1 MQRLRDR
8 SRNKSHAPSGVEM
21 KTKPEQLEQAI
32 MATIL
37 ALFLIL
43 ALAVAG
49 AVHFYAFRADSRTR
63 IAELEKKIQDL
74 EEAQRNVNGYFS
86 RELSRTQGELWTLE
100 KITRGGKSDG
110 RQEGQE
116 PGARIHRPQD
126 RGPQREGNR
135 GYIAPAKISGST

>member
-1 MQRLRDR
+1 
-8 SRNKSHAPSGVEM
+8 
-21 KTKPEQLEQAI
+21 

-110 RQEGQE
+110 RKKDNDGEATILRPADQERKRKG
-116 PGARIHRPQD
+116 D
-126 RGPQREGNR
+126 RGHL
-135 GYIAPAKISGST
+135 APAKISGST

>member
-1 MQRLRDR
+1 VKYTLD
-8 SRNKSHAPSGVEM
+8 K
-21 KTKPEQLEQAI
+21 LEQTLV
-32 MATIL
+32 ATIL
-37 ALFLIL
+37 AFCLIL
-43 ALAVAG
+43 IFSIAG
-49 AVHFYAFRADSRTR
+49 AVHFYTFRAGATAQ

>member
-1 MQRLRDR
+1 VKYTLD
-8 SRNKSHAPSGVEM
+8 K
-21 KTKPEQLEQAI
+21 LEQTLV
-32 MATIL
+32 ATIL

-49 AVHFYAFRADSRTR
+49 AVHFYTFRAGATAQ

-86 RELSRTQGELWTLE
+86 RELSRTQGELWTLD
-100 KITRGGKSDG
+100 KLTRGGKANG

-126 RGPQREGNR
+126 REPQREGNR

>member
-1 MQRLRDR
+1 
-8 SRNKSHAPSGVEM
+8 M
-21 KTKPEQLEQAI
+21 KNILDKIEQTLI
-32 MATIL
+32 ATIL
-37 ALFLIL
+37 AFCLVLIFSI
-43 ALAVAG
+43 AG
-49 AVHFYAFRADSRTR
+49 AVHFYTFRANAMDQ